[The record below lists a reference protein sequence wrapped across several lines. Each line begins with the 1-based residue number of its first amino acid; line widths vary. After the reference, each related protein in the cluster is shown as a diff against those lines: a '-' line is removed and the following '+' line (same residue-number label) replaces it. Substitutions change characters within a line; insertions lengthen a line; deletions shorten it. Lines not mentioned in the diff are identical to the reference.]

1 MGGVENLW
9 KYEST
14 NKSNKVYTS
23 THHRISTNGF
33 TIPVTSP
40 DKSVVNFSRS
50 CVILWSASI
59 FLLDMWK
66 TYKYIWHELKLL
78 ILDATNSTQEIDISF
93 NKWKTI
99 LKNALSLSEKIAA
112 CNLHKQN
119 VPFNTDSWL
128 IIQVIN
134 LFYNAF
140 RANKLS
146 TLLLLCIQIK
156 GQQQGT
162 NLSIWD
168 PITL

>member
-1 MGGVENLW
+1 LWGGIENLW

-78 ILDATNSTQEIDISF
+78 ILDATNSTREIDISF

-99 LKNALSLSEKIAA
+99 LKMCCHWVRKLQHVT
-112 CNLHKQN
+112 C
-119 VPFNTDSWL
+119 
-128 IIQVIN
+128 IN
-134 LFYNAF
+134 KMFH
-140 RANKLS
+140 S
-146 TLLLLCIQIK
+146 TLTA
-156 GQQQGT
+156 G
-162 NLSIWD
+162 
-168 PITL
+168 